1 MTGFGPLLGKELLEQ
16 WRTKRLLV
24 VAIVFVALAI
34 GSAYLA
40 RYTAELVQ
48 ALGGV
53 PFEIDFPTPTTADA
67 VTQFLKNL
75 GQAGILTAI
84 LLAMGSVATE
94 KERGTAALILS
105 KPASR
110 GAFLAAKLVAIGTTL
125 AVSLAL
131 ASVTGYVYTALLFEP
146 PDAFGWAAMTGLL
159 LLALLAYAALTFLGS
174 ALTRSA
180 VAAAGIGI
188 AGLVA
193 VGIVSAL
200 PSVAPYTPAG
210 ISGEP
215 AMALALGGDPGP
227 LLGPLVVNV
236 AFVLV
241 VAALA
246 WLVFRRQEL

>member
-1 MTGFGPLLGKELLEQ
+1 MTGFGPLLRKELLEQ

-24 VAIVFVALAI
+24 VAVVFVALAI

-53 PFEIDFPTPTTADA
+53 PFEIEFPTPTLADA

-110 GAFLAAKLVAIGTTL
+110 GAFLAAKQVAIGATL
-125 AVSLAL
+125 AISLAL
-131 ASVTGYVYTALLFEP
+131 ASATGYVYTALLFEP
-146 PDAFGWAAMTGLL
+146 PDALGWASMTALL
-159 LLALLAYAALTFLGS
+159 LLALIAYAALTFLGS
-174 ALTRSA
+174 VVTRSA
-180 VAAAGIGI
+180 IAAAGVGI
-188 AGLVA
+188 AGLIG
-193 VGIVSAL
+193 VGAVSAL

-215 AMALALGGDPGP
+215 AMALALGRDPGP
-227 LLGPLVVNV
+227 LLLPLLANA
-236 AFVLV
+236 AFVLA
-241 VAALA
+241 VAGLA
-246 WLVFRRQEL
+246 WFAFRRQEL